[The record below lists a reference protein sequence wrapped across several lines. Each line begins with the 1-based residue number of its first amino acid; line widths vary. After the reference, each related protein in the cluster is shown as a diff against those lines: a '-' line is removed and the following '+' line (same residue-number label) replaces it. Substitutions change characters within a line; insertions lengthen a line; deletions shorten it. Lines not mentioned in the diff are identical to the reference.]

1 MHIHNKLQLRNPF
14 LLLSQPPQVTFIDDW
29 CIINIILYIYT
40 YIYVYIYI
48 YIQKSQEL
56 LKRLRH
62 NQLQGKRE
70 PWAPQARAPI
80 CKKGK
85 SLPIF
90 WLRFYLW
97 HSLEIGILSKT
108 LFFNLQIFPFT
119 FEDFHLFPECST
131 SITFRLCWLINYLYS
146 LDQNIVWCDCV
157 LVSVLYLEISCIITE
172 KV

>member
-1 MHIHNKLQLRNPF
+1 MGCE
-14 LLLSQPPQVTFIDDW
+14 TM
-29 CIINIILYIYT
+29 LYIT
-40 YIYVYIYI
+40 NDNAHSQQATIEESIPSIESTTTGNIYRWLMYNQHHFYSTDVYIYN

-146 LDQNIVWCDCV
+146 LD
-157 LVSVLYLEISCIITE
+157 
-172 KV
+172 